1 MAREGIYVGSKE
13 IIQRYVGTRL
23 VWEKV
28 TIQFDEI
35 LRFTSNRFGS
45 FWRFGSTER
54 AFIDLGISERRPY
67 GLDGIE
73 DCNVVKLQNSN
84 KIFEVRVVI
93 SQRDTG
99 YSTSYQRRYNYQL
112 FVIFK
117 NTDEVQGFISNK
129 YNETYIFG
137 RKRGG

>member
-28 TIQFDEI
+28 TIQFDEV
-35 LRFTSNRFGS
+35 LRLTSNRYGS

-73 DCNVVKLQNSN
+73 NCNVLKLQNSN
-84 KIFEVRVVI
+84 KTFEVRVVI
-93 SQRDTG
+93 NQQDAG
-99 YSTSYQRRYNYQL
+99 AHANYRRQYNFQL

-117 NTDEVQGFISNK
+117 NTDEVQDFLSNK

>member
-13 IIQRYVGTRL
+13 IIQRYVGTSL

-28 TIQFDEI
+28 TIQFDEV

-73 DCNVVKLQNSN
+73 NCNVLKLQNSN

-117 NTDEVQGFISNK
+117 NTDEVQDFISNK

>member
-1 MAREGIYVGSKE
+1 MAREGIYAGGKE

-35 LRFTSNRFGS
+35 LRFGSNRFGS

-117 NTDEVQGFISNK
+117 NTDEVQDFISNK

>member
-1 MAREGIYVGSKE
+1 MAREGIYVGSRE

-28 TIQFDEI
+28 TIQFDEV
-35 LRFTSNRFGS
+35 LRFTSSRYGS
-45 FWRFGSTER
+45 FWRLGSTER

-67 GLDGIE
+67 GLEGI
-73 DCNVVKLQNSN
+73 DNCNVLKLQNSN
-84 KIFEVRVVI
+84 KTFEVRVVVN
-93 SQRDTG
+93 QQDTG
-99 YSTSYQRRYNYQL
+99 AYASYRKQYNYQL

-117 NTDEVQGFISNK
+117 NTDEVQDFLSNK

>member
-13 IIQRYVGTRL
+13 IIQRYVGTSL

-117 NTDEVQGFISNK
+117 NTDEVQDFISNK

>member
-1 MAREGIYVGSKE
+1 MAREGIYVGSNE
-13 IIQRYVGTRL
+13 VIQRYVGTRL

-28 TIQFDEI
+28 TIQFYEI
-35 LRFTSNRFGS
+35 LSFSSNRFWS

-73 DCNVVKLQNSN
+73 NCNVVKLQNSN
-84 KIFEVRVVI
+84 KIFEVRVAI
-93 SQRDTG
+93 SQQETG
-99 YSTSYQRRYNYQL
+99 SYANYRKQYNYQL

-117 NTDEVQGFISNK
+117 NTDEVQDFLSNK
-129 YNETYIFG
+129 SNETYIFG
-137 RKRGG
+137 RKIGG

>member
-28 TIQFDEI
+28 TIHFDEV
-35 LRFTSNRFGS
+35 LRFTSNRYGS

-73 DCNVVKLQNSN
+73 DCNVLKLQNSN
-84 KIFEVRVVI
+84 KTFEVRVVVG
-93 SQRDTG
+93 QQDTG
-99 YSTSYQRRYNYQL
+99 YSASRQRQYNYQL

-117 NTDEVQGFISNK
+117 NTDEVQDFLSNK

>member
-1 MAREGIYVGSKE
+1 MAREGIYLGSRE

-28 TIQFDEI
+28 TIQFDEV
-35 LRFTSNRFGS
+35 LRFTSNRYGS

-54 AFIDLGISERRPY
+54 AFIDFGTSERRPY
-67 GLDGIE
+67 GLEGIE
-73 DCNVVKLQNSN
+73 NCNVLKLQNSN
-84 KIFEVRVVI
+84 KTFEVRVVVNQQEI
-93 SQRDTG
+93 GAYADYRKQ
-99 YSTSYQRRYNYQL
+99 YNYQL

-117 NTDEVQGFISNK
+117 NTDEVQDFLSNK

>member
-1 MAREGIYVGSKE
+1 MAREEIYVGSRE

-28 TIQFDEI
+28 IIQFDEV
-35 LRFTSNRFGS
+35 LRFTSNRYGS

-67 GLDGIE
+67 GLEGIE
-73 DCNVVKLQNSN
+73 NCNVLKLQNSN
-84 KIFEVRVVI
+84 KTFEVRVAI
-93 SQRDTG
+93 SQQETG
-99 YSTSYQRRYNYQL
+99 SYANYRKQYNYQL

-117 NTDEVQGFISNK
+117 NTDEVQDFLSNK

>member
-1 MAREGIYVGSKE
+1 MAREGIYLGSKE

-28 TIQFDEI
+28 TIQFDEV
-35 LRFTSNRFGS
+35 LRFTSNRYGS

-67 GLDGIE
+67 GLEGIE
-73 DCNVVKLQNSN
+73 NCNVLKLQNSN
-84 KIFEVRVVI
+84 KTFEVRVVVG
-93 SQRDTG
+93 QQDTG
-99 YSTSYQRRYNYQL
+99 AYANYRKQYNYQL

-117 NTDEVQGFISNK
+117 NTDEVQDFLSNK

-137 RKRGG
+137 IKRGG

>member
-93 SQRDTG
+93 SQQDTG

-117 NTDEVQGFISNK
+117 NTDEVQDFISNK

>member
-1 MAREGIYVGSKE
+1 MAREGIYVGSNE
-13 IIQRYVGTRL
+13 VIQRYVGTRL

-117 NTDEVQGFISNK
+117 NTDEVQDFTSNK

>member
-1 MAREGIYVGSKE
+1 MAREGIYIGNKE
-13 IIQRYVGTRL
+13 IIQRYVGIRL

-35 LRFTSNRFGS
+35 LRFSSNRFGS

-73 DCNVVKLQNSN
+73 NCNVLKLQNSN

-93 SQRDTG
+93 SQQDTG
-99 YSTSYQRRYNYQL
+99 AYANYRKQYNYQL

-117 NTDEVQGFISNK
+117 NTDEVQDLLSNK
-129 YNETYIFG
+129 SNETYIFG

>member
-28 TIQFDEI
+28 TIQFDEV
-35 LRFTSNRFGS
+35 LRFTSNRYGS

-54 AFIDLGISERRPY
+54 ALIDLGISERRPY

-73 DCNVVKLQNSN
+73 DCNVLKLQNSN
-84 KIFEVRVVI
+84 KTFEVRVVVN
-93 SQRDTG
+93 QQDTG
-99 YSTSYQRRYNYQL
+99 SYASYRKQYNYQL
-112 FVIFK
+112 FVVFK
-117 NTDEVQGFISNK
+117 NTDEVQDFLSNK

>member
-1 MAREGIYVGSKE
+1 MAREGIYVGSNE
-13 IIQRYVGTRL
+13 VIQRYVGTRL

-73 DCNVVKLQNSN
+73 DCNVLKLQNSN

-117 NTDEVQGFISNK
+117 NTDEVQDFLSNK

>member
-1 MAREGIYVGSKE
+1 MAREGIYVGSNE
-13 IIQRYVGTRL
+13 VIQRYVGTRL

-35 LRFTSNRFGS
+35 LRFSSNRFGS

-117 NTDEVQGFISNK
+117 NTDEVQDFISNK

>member
-13 IIQRYVGTRL
+13 IIQRYVGTSL

-28 TIQFDEI
+28 TIQFDEV
-35 LRFTSNRFGS
+35 LRFTSNRYGS

-67 GLDGIE
+67 GLEGIE
-73 DCNVVKLQNSN
+73 NCNVLKLQNSN
-84 KIFEVRVVI
+84 KTFEVRVVI
-93 SQRDTG
+93 NQQDAG
-99 YSTSYQRRYNYQL
+99 AHANYRRQYNFQL

-117 NTDEVQGFISNK
+117 NTDEVQDFLSNK

>member
-1 MAREGIYVGSKE
+1 MAREGIYVGGKE
-13 IIQRYVGTRL
+13 ITQRYIGTKL
-23 VWEKV
+23 VWQKV
-28 TIQFDEI
+28 TIQFDEV
-35 LRFTSNRFGS
+35 LRFTSNRYGS

-73 DCNVVKLQNSN
+73 NCNVLKLQNSN
-84 KIFEVRVVI
+84 KTFEVRVVI
-93 SQRDTG
+93 NQQDAG
-99 YSTSYQRRYNYQL
+99 AHANYRRQYNFQL

-117 NTDEVQGFISNK
+117 NTDEVQDFLSNK

>member
-1 MAREGIYVGSKE
+1 MAREGIYVGSNE
-13 IIQRYVGTRL
+13 VIQRYVGTRL

-54 AFIDLGISERRPY
+54 AFIDLGISEHRPY

-73 DCNVVKLQNSN
+73 DCNVLKLQNSN
-84 KIFEVRVVI
+84 KTFEVRVVVG
-93 SQRDTG
+93 QQDTG
-99 YSTSYQRRYNYQL
+99 AYASYRKQYNYQL

-117 NTDEVQGFISNK
+117 NTDEVQDFLSNK

-137 RKRGG
+137 RRRGG

>member
-1 MAREGIYVGSKE
+1 MAREGIYVGSRE
-13 IIQRYVGTRL
+13 IIQRYVGTKL

-73 DCNVVKLQNSN
+73 DCNVLKLQNSN

-117 NTDEVQGFISNK
+117 NTDEVQDFISNK

>member
-54 AFIDLGISERRPY
+54 AFIDLGISERSPY

-117 NTDEVQGFISNK
+117 NTDEVQDFISNK

>member
-73 DCNVVKLQNSN
+73 DCYVVKLQNSN

-117 NTDEVQGFISNK
+117 NTDEVQDFISNK

>member
-1 MAREGIYVGSKE
+1 MAREGIYVGSRE

-73 DCNVVKLQNSN
+73 DCKVVKLQNSN

-117 NTDEVQGFISNK
+117 NTDEVQDFISNK

>member
-1 MAREGIYVGSKE
+1 MAREGIYLGSKE
-13 IIQRYVGTRL
+13 IIQRYVGTSL

-28 TIQFDEI
+28 TIQFDEV
-35 LRFTSNRFGS
+35 LRFTSNRYGS

-67 GLDGIE
+67 GLEGIE
-73 DCNVVKLQNSN
+73 NCNVLKLQSSN

-93 SQRDTG
+93 SQQDTG
-99 YSTSYQRRYNYQL
+99 AYANYRKQYNYQL
-112 FVIFK
+112 FVIFQ
-117 NTDEVQGFISNK
+117 NTDEVQDFLSNK
-129 YNETYIFG
+129 SNETYIFG

>member
-1 MAREGIYVGSKE
+1 MAREGIYVGSRE

-35 LRFTSNRFGS
+35 LRFSSNRFGS

-73 DCNVVKLQNSN
+73 DCNVVKLLNSN

-117 NTDEVQGFISNK
+117 NTDEVEDFLSNK

>member
-1 MAREGIYVGSKE
+1 MAREGIYVGSNE

-117 NTDEVQGFISNK
+117 NTDEVQDFISNK

>member
-1 MAREGIYVGSKE
+1 MAREGIYVGSRE

-28 TIQFDEI
+28 TIQFDEV
-35 LRFTSNRFGS
+35 LRFTSSRYGS

-67 GLDGIE
+67 GLEGIE
-73 DCNVVKLQNSN
+73 NCNVLKLQNSN
-84 KIFEVRVVI
+84 KIFEVRVAMN
-93 SQRDTG
+93 QQDTG
-99 YSTSYQRRYNYQL
+99 AYANYRKQYNYQL

-117 NTDEVQGFISNK
+117 NTDEVQDFLSNK

>member
-1 MAREGIYVGSKE
+1 MAREGIYVGSNE
-13 IIQRYVGTRL
+13 VIQRYVGTRL

-35 LRFTSNRFGS
+35 LRFTSNRFRS

-117 NTDEVQGFISNK
+117 NTDEVQDFISNK

>member
-35 LRFTSNRFGS
+35 LRFTSNRFGP

-117 NTDEVQGFISNK
+117 NTDEVQDFLSNK

>member
-1 MAREGIYVGSKE
+1 MAREGIYVGSNE
-13 IIQRYVGTRL
+13 VIQRYVGTRL

-35 LRFTSNRFGS
+35 LRFSSNRFGS

-73 DCNVVKLQNSN
+73 DCNVLKLQNSN

-117 NTDEVQGFISNK
+117 NTDEVQDFISNK

>member
-1 MAREGIYVGSKE
+1 MAREGIYVGSNE
-13 IIQRYVGTRL
+13 VIQRYVGTRL

-117 NTDEVQGFISNK
+117 NTDEVQDFISNK

>member
-45 FWRFGSTER
+45 FWRFWIYRKSLHRLRDIRTSSVWFGWNR
-54 AFIDLGISERRPY
+54 
-67 GLDGIE
+67 GL
-73 DCNVVKLQNSN
+73 
-84 KIFEVRVVI
+84 
-93 SQRDTG
+93 
-99 YSTSYQRRYNYQL
+99 
-112 FVIFK
+112 
-117 NTDEVQGFISNK
+117 
-129 YNETYIFG
+129 
-137 RKRGG
+137 

>member
-1 MAREGIYVGSKE
+1 MAREGIYVGGKE
-13 IIQRYVGTRL
+13 ITQRYVGTRL
-23 VWEKV
+23 VWEKII
-28 TIQFDEI
+28 IQFDEV
-35 LRFTSNRFGS
+35 LRFTSNRYGS

-67 GLDGIE
+67 DFDGIE
-73 DCNVVKLQNSN
+73 NCNVLKLQNSN

-93 SQRDTG
+93 SQQETG
-99 YSTSYQRRYNYQL
+99 YYANYRKQYNYQL

-117 NTDEVQGFISNK
+117 NTDEVQDFLSNK

>member
-1 MAREGIYVGSKE
+1 MAREGIYVGSRE

-28 TIQFDEI
+28 TIQFYEI
-35 LRFTSNRFGS
+35 LRFSSNRFGS
-45 FWRFGSTER
+45 FWRFDSTER

-73 DCNVVKLQNSN
+73 NCNVVKLQNSN
-84 KIFEVRVVI
+84 KIFEVRVAI
-93 SQRDTG
+93 SQQETG
-99 YSTSYQRRYNYQL
+99 SYTNYRKQYNYQL

-117 NTDEVQGFISNK
+117 NTDEVQDFLSNK
-129 YNETYIFG
+129 SNETYIFG
-137 RKRGG
+137 RKIGG

>member
-1 MAREGIYVGSKE
+1 MAREGIYVGGKE

-28 TIQFDEI
+28 TIQFDEV
-35 LRFTSNRFGS
+35 LRFTSNRYGS

-67 GLDGIE
+67 GLEGIE
-73 DCNVVKLQNSN
+73 NCNVLKLQNSN
-84 KIFEVRVVI
+84 KTFEVRVAI
-93 SQRDTG
+93 SQQETG
-99 YSTSYQRRYNYQL
+99 SYANYRKQYNYQL

-117 NTDEVQGFISNK
+117 NMDEVQDFLSNK